1 MAKETMLAIDIG
13 GTKIAVA
20 LVDGAVV
27 LERDIVATP
36 ATAGPEAVMSAA
48 TEVARRLLATCEARP
63 IAVGVACAGLVRNG
77 HVRALSH
84 DLLPGWRHVPLA
96 ERLQWGLGSPVF
108 VLNDAQAAA
117 FGESVYGAGRRHE
130 SLLFVTVST
139 GVGGG
144 VVLDRRLWSG
154 ATGLAGHIGHLH
166 GGRLERVTSGTAL
179 AQRAAERG
187 HPISAREVL
196 AAAEEGQQWA
206 EELLDDGVRA
216 LSDVLTDVKLLLDLE
231 LVVLGG
237 GVGLNPVFQLALRD
251 ALPAAGSPLQL
262 HVASAHLGA
271 DAGLVGVAAWARK
284 LESR

>member
-1 MAKETMLAIDIG
+1 M
-13 GTKIAVA
+13 
-20 LVDGAVV
+20 
-27 LERDIVATP
+27 
-36 ATAGPEAVMSAA
+36 
-48 TEVARRLLATCEARP
+48 
-63 IAVGVACAGLVRNG
+63 
-77 HVRALSH
+77 
-84 DLLPGWRHVPLA
+84 
-96 ERLQWGLGSPVF
+96 
-108 VLNDAQAAA
+108 
-117 FGESVYGAGRRHE
+117 
-130 SLLFVTVST
+130 
-139 GVGGG
+139 
-144 VVLDRRLWSG
+144 
-154 ATGLAGHIGHLH
+154 
-166 GGRLERVTSGTAL
+166 ERVTSGTAL